1 MTALPPEPAVKVILT
16 KGAAC
21 DPKRTFN
28 VNPRNFLMLITF
40 VFIAPVATADTQ
52 DTHGVTVA
60 DIRELKPGPNWNP
73 SVDEVLVRVR
83 GYLRGSKTMRIYATK
98 DQALLDDPSGVSVST
113 RGDEEL
119 QKNCGDSFVDL
130 VAKLKWMASMR
141 APYLIPTEVKK
152 LALRE
157 NHPAEEQ
164 YCWKL
169 D

>member
-1 MTALPPEPAVKVILT
+1 M
-16 KGAAC
+16 
-21 DPKRTFN
+21 
-28 VNPRNFLMLITF
+28 NPRNFLMLITF

-83 GYLRGSKTMRIYATK
+83 GYLRGSKAMRIYATK
-98 DQALLDDPSGVSVST
+98 DQALLDDPSGVNVTSH
-113 RGDEEL
+113 GNGEL
-119 QKNCGDSFVDL
+119 LKNCSDGFVEL

-141 APYLIPTEVKK
+141 EPYLIPTEVKK
-152 LALRE
+152 LALSE